1 METKDLDKLFEDKN
15 ISQSSKT
22 LYLKNLER
30 LNGGVLKNFNFL
42 KDIDKVM
49 EKIQKYKPNTQ
60 RTYIISIVSLLK
72 SLTAIQPKKYKKLY
86 DKYYPYLETLNKD
99 LKSNIEKT
107 DKEKENWIDQDAVM
121 SKLKELKDKVNP
133 TAKKLNETQYQ
144 DLLNYLLLSLYTL
157 QPPRRNADYQNAL
170 ITKNPDFKNLECFK
184 DYNWVDLNDNKFV
197 FTKFKTSKTYQNQEV
212 GISPELREVI
222 DLYLKHHP
230 LRKLLT
236 KKTQIPFIVN
246 YNGEPYTN
254 NNDFTR
260 LLYRIFDKKIG
271 ASMLR
276 KIFLTSKYSDTM
288 DNLKKDT
295 NDMGTSTSTAENHY
309 IKE

>member
-1 METKDLDKLFEDKN
+1 METKDLDKLFDDKN

-42 KDIDKVM
+42 KDVEKVM

-60 RTYIISIVSLLK
+60 RTYIISVVSLLK
-72 SLTAIQPKKYKKLY
+72 SLCAIQPKKYKKLY
-86 DKYYPYLETLNKD
+86 DKYYPYLENLNKE
-99 LKSNIEKT
+99 LKSNTEKT

-121 SKLKELKDKVNP
+121 TRLQELKDKVN
-133 TAKKLNETQYQ
+133 TTSKKLSEGEYQ

-157 QPPRRNADYQNAL
+157 QPPRRNADYQNAIL
-170 ITKNPDFKNLECFK
+170 TKNPAFKDLECFK

-197 FTKFKTSKTYQNQEV
+197 FTKFKTAKTYKNQEV
-212 GISPELREVI
+212 DISPQLREVI

-236 KKTQIPFIVN
+236 KKTNIPFIVN
-246 YNGEPYTN
+246 YNGDIYSN

-260 LLYRIFDKKIG
+260 LLYKIFDKKIG

-288 DNLKKDT
+288 DSLKKDT

>member
-15 ISQSSKT
+15 ISQSSKN

-42 KDIDKVM
+42 KDVEKVM

-72 SLTAIQPKKYKKLY
+72 SLTVIQPKKYKKLY
-86 DKYYPYLETLNKD
+86 DKYYPYLENLNKE
-99 LKSNIEKT
+99 LKSNTEKT
-107 DKEKENWIDQDAVM
+107 PKECENWIDQDAVM
-121 SKLKELKDKVNP
+121 SKLQELKDKVNP
-133 TAKKLNETQYQ
+133 TAKKCNETQYQ

-157 QPPRRNADYQNAL
+157 QPPRRNADYQNAFL
-170 ITKNPDFKNLECFK
+170 TKNPEFKNLDCFN

-212 GISPELREVI
+212 AISPELREVI

-236 KKTQIPFIVN
+236 KKTNIPFIVN
-246 YNGEPYTN
+246 YNGDPFTN

-260 LLYRIFDKKIG
+260 LLYKIFDKKIG

-276 KIFLTSKYSDTM
+276 KIFLTSKFGDVM
-288 DNLKKDT
+288 KDLKQST
-295 NDMGTSTSTAENHY
+295 ADMGTSVETSQHHY